1 MPRAFA
7 RALTAASNGLGTR
20 MLICSSFF
28 SNSNRAGLNCEKSRS
43 DRSCARNASASLS
56 VLSLGTFFFIG
67 CNLLRVHIAGRHGA
81 DETAAVF
88 RPYGEGDKHRPPS
101 AGSSHGNHAVLV
113 VRVLRVWRDA
123 GSVHEQCLNLHD
135 GNAMLLALR
144 TVAAVPVKSLH
155 PQIHHS
161 MKLCKC
167 IYKCQEQFSGGICHR
182 GRLRAPEWCPASPDK
197 RCGRG
202 KPLTDPRQPIFLS
215 TYTLRFRLI
224 LKTWWP
230 GKE

>member
-1 MPRAFA
+1 
-7 RALTAASNGLGTR
+7 
-20 MLICSSFF
+20 
-28 SNSNRAGLNCEKSRS
+28 
-43 DRSCARNASASLS
+43 
-56 VLSLGTFFFIG
+56 
-67 CNLLRVHIAGRHGA
+67 
-81 DETAAVF
+81 
-88 RPYGEGDKHRPPS
+88 DKHRPPS

-230 GKE
+230 GKELNRRRQAFQGRRQRYARFHVIEFDKEKHKTSVVRHVRAQRG